1 MVPVPVNEAA
11 RLAELRRLAIF
22 GTPRQPHFDAVCRLA
37 CELFA
42 VPIAT
47 IAFVEA
53 DRQWFKASCGV
64 ASEGS
69 SREDAF
75 CSYTIMSDAPF
86 IVADAAADPR
96 FAENALVVSEPHIRF
111 YAGLPLSLRPDLR
124 IGTLCLI
131 DTVPRDFP
139 PEQVA
144 RLRDLGEIVVAHLRL
159 HESANAHAAELDAQ
173 RRVAEALALANRA
186 LAEREADLRATKD
199 LLRNTID
206 RMDQGLV
213 VLDAGQR
220 IRVANA
226 RMADLLDLPPA
237 LLHEGAALAEIRRRQ
252 RARGDAAELPPGL
265 CPVSEDGSEPQSPP
279 VFDWPRPDGGVLEVR
294 RSPLHDGG
302 SVVVFSDVTQH
313 RLAARAVQESERT
326 FRLLA
331 EHTTDII
338 IWSDLT
344 TARRYVSPAVTTVL
358 GYDPAALLGT
368 RPLDFVHPGEADAY
382 AGILGDLTAGRAERA
397 LTTQRYRHR
406 DGHWVWL
413 EISFRLTHDARTGRP
428 DGYVASLRDISE
440 RRAMEEALRESD
452 ARYRALVE
460 HQLRQA
466 REHADFTATTSAAI
480 LGQLAEGVIVTDGD
494 GRIILVNNAAAA
506 IHGTSRLDVP
516 PDAYSDT
523 YHLFTEDG
531 QPHPPEALP
540 LARAVRGEVVR
551 DACWLIRRPDG
562 TEIRAVGNAQPLFG
576 PADAQIGAVLTLR
589 DDTARAAAEQS
600 LRDLNATLSQHVAV
614 RTREVEAARELAEA
628 GSRAKSDF
636 LAAMSHE
643 IRTPLNGV
651 IGYADLLQEE
661 PGLSPAAR
669 LHADRIR
676 SSGSA
681 LLTIV
686 NDILDFSKIEAGR
699 VEIQSEPFLVSGLVE
714 GAFAIVRGSA
724 EAKGLAVNVT
734 VASEVPVWVSGDKA
748 RLRQVLLNL
757 LNNAIKFTHRG
768 WVDLS
773 VASAPCP
780 DGRVRLH
787 FAVSDTGVGIPA
799 GRRHRLFRRFSQAD
813 ASISR
818 DFGGTGLG
826 LAISKSLVD
835 LMAGSIGFE
844 STEGQGSRFWFD
856 VPLPIV
862 PPDARS
868 DEASAAPVIRT
879 SHHLLLAEDV
889 PLNQDLACLILR
901 GAGHTVDVVG
911 DGAEAVAAVRTNSY
925 DLVLM
930 DVQMPGVDGLT
941 ATRRIRALDGAA
953 GRVPIVALTANVLPQ
968 QVAALHATGMD
979 GHVGKPFRKD
989 ALLAAVERWALRRMA
1004 GTPRP
1009 SIDREVY
1016 EETSGLVGRERMRD
1030 MLAMLAEELGQ
1041 RFGPASVAHHRE
1053 RIAEDAH
1060 AMISATSMIGFSSL
1074 AETCREVEDACRS
1087 DGAYEHRFEAL
1098 RARAAETIAE
1108 IEALRAA

>member
-1 MVPVPVNEAA
+1 MFPVPVNETA
-11 RLAELRRLAIF
+11 RLADLRRLAIVD
-22 GTPRQPHFDAVCRLA
+22 TPPQPHFDAVCRLA
-37 CELFA
+37 CDLFA

-47 IAFVEA
+47 IGFVEA
-53 DRQWFKASCGV
+53 DRQWFKASCGL

-69 SREDAF
+69 SRADAF
-75 CSYTIMSDAPF
+75 CAHTILSDTPF
-86 IVADAAADPR
+86 IVPDAAADPR
-96 FAENALVVSEPHIRF
+96 FAENPLVRAEPHIRF
-111 YAGLPLSLRPDLR
+111 YAGVPLALRPGLR

-131 DTVPRDFP
+131 DTVPRAVS
-139 PEQVA
+139 PEQVE
-144 RLRDLGEIVVAHLRL
+144 RLRDLGAIVVAHLRL
-159 HESANAHAAELDAQ
+159 HESANDHAAELAAQ
-173 RRVAEALALANRA
+173 RRNADALARANRA

-199 LLRNTID
+199 LLRDTID

-220 IRVANA
+220 VRVANA
-226 RMADLLDLPPA
+226 RMADLLALPPA
-237 LLHEGAALAEIRRRQ
+237 RLQAGATLAHLRHDRRE
-252 RARGDAAELPPGL
+252 AGDGLTLPPGL
-265 CPVSEDGSEPQSPP
+265 CTPPEDGTEPPP
-279 VFDWPRPDGGVLEVR
+279 VIDWPRPDGAVLEVR
-294 RSPLHDGG
+294 RSPLPDGG
-302 SVVVFSDVTQH
+302 SVVVCSDVTEH
-313 RLAARAVQESERT
+313 RLAARAIQASERT

-344 TARRYVSPAVTTVL
+344 TARRYVSPSAEAVL
-358 GYDPAALLGT
+358 GYEPEALLGT

-382 AGILGDLTAGRAERA
+382 AGILEDLTAGRLARA

-413 EISFRLTHDARTGRP
+413 EISFCLTHDAATGRP

-460 HQLRQA
+460 QQLRQA
-466 REHADFTATTSAAI
+466 QAHADFTAATSAAI
-480 LGQLAEGVIVTDGD
+480 LGQLAEGVIVTDRD

-506 IHGTSRLDVP
+506 IHGTSHLDVA
-516 PDAYSDT
+516 PDAYSET
-523 YHLFTEDG
+523 YHLFREDG
-531 QPHPPEALP
+531 RPYPPEALP
-540 LARAVRGEVVR
+540 LARAVRGEMVR
-551 DACWLIRRPDG
+551 EACWLIRRPDG

-576 PADAQIGAVLTLR
+576 AAAAQIGAVLTLR

-600 LRDLNATLSQHVAV
+600 LRDLNATLSERVAR
-614 RTREVEAARELAEA
+614 RTGEVEAARALAEA
-628 GSRAKSDF
+628 ASRAKTDF

-651 IGYADLLQEE
+651 IGYADLLHEE
-661 PGLSPAAR
+661 PDLSAAAR
-669 LHADRIR
+669 LHAERIR

-699 VEIQSEPFLVSGLVE
+699 VEIQAEPFRVSTLIE

-724 EAKGLAVNVT
+724 EAKGLAVNVSL
-734 VASEVPVWVSGDKA
+734 ASEVPGWVSGDKA

-773 VASAPCP
+773 VGASAGPE
-780 DGRVRLH
+780 GQVRLR
-787 FAVSDTGVGIPA
+787 FAVSDTGVGIPE
-799 GRRHRLFRRFSQAD
+799 GRRDRLFQRFSQAD

-835 LMAGSIGFE
+835 LMAGSIGFD
-844 STEGQGSRFWFD
+844 STEGQGSRFWFE

-862 PPDARS
+862 PEDARP

-879 SHHLLLAEDV
+879 SRRLLLAEDV

-901 GAGHTVDVVG
+901 AAGHHVDVAG
-911 DGAEAVAAVRTNSY
+911 DGAEAVAAVRSKAY

-930 DVQMPGVDGLT
+930 DVQMPGVDGIT
-941 ATRRIRALDGAA
+941 ATRQIRALDGAA
-953 GRVPIVALTANVLPQ
+953 GRVPIVALTANVLPR
-968 QVAALHATGMD
+968 QVAALRATGMD

-989 ALLAAVERWALRRMA
+989 ALLAAVEHWALRPMA
-1004 GTPRP
+1004 GAARP
-1009 SIDREVY
+1009 SIDRIVY
-1016 EETSGLVGRERMRD
+1016 EETSSLVGPERMRD

-1041 RFGPASVAHHRE
+1041 RFGPESVAHHRE

-1074 AETCREVEDACRS
+1074 SESCREVEEACRS
-1087 DGAYEHRFEAL
+1087 DGAYERRFEAL

-1108 IEALRAA
+1108 IAALRAA